1 VVVIYNYIC
10 NQCLS
15 TLNLWVA
22 ITLTARYSRVLDT
35 TLCDKVCQW
44 YVVFSWYWVGM
55 FLTCDKYLHDR
66 IYFHLKG
73 RFGHIQL
80 AYSRTRCI
88 EVPVLSQE
96 SKRLCICVLK
106 VSSLPL
112 CTVCRLYFGNVL
124 TMWYLLLIFGNK
136 RFQQDFKYSPLST
149 NTTVM
154 WSGFSKFYLYS
165 IDTFKG

>member
-1 VVVIYNYIC
+1 VVMIYNYIC

-22 ITLTARYSRVLDT
+22 ITLTARYTRVLDT

-55 FLTCDKYLHDR
+55 FFTCGKYLHDR

-73 RFGHIQL
+73 RFGHTQL

-96 SKRLCICVLK
+96 SKRLCICVK
-106 VSSLPL
+106 GIEFASLY
-112 CTVCRLYFGNVL
+112 RLSIVFWKCSDNVVFVVDL
-124 TMWYLLLIFGNK
+124 WK
-136 RFQQDFKYSPLST
+136 
-149 NTTVM
+149 
-154 WSGFSKFYLYS
+154 
-165 IDTFKG
+165 